1 MSSNGQTLV
10 RIASAG
16 VGYGG
21 YLQIA
26 AWLGDHLT
34 EVVDDLVY
42 WIDYHLTAK
51 WFRKGLQ
58 LLQRG
63 DTELALLNTRGLGA
77 MAMRGSGLFSEPFP
91 SLRALATFPHH
102 DWLLFAI
109 DQSLGVR
116 TFAELKE
123 RKPPIRLTTGFVD
136 GDNVVGLF
144 ALELLKRHG
153 IEPDELRAWDGALI
167 PTGLAETK
175 RLIET
180 GEANAICQEGVF
192 SQEFRDLMRQRPMY
206 CLPTEPR
213 VLEQLRDEWGW
224 ESLTVPANFYVG
236 QTEPLVAPDFSG
248 WLLCARENLD
258 ERLAH
263 AIARIVVDHGSELNR
278 TTLAGGSRVTF
289 ASPQP
294 PVVPREAVDTSPVP
308 LHPGAE
314 RLYRERGLL

>member
-63 DTELALLNTRGLGA
+63 EAELVLLNTRGLGA
-77 MAMRGSGLFSEPFP
+77 MALRGSGLFSEPFP

-102 DWLLFAI
+102 DWLLFAV
-109 DQSLGVR
+109 DQSFGVR

-153 IEPDELRAWDGALI
+153 IEPDSIEAWGGTLLPRGI
-167 PTGLAETK
+167 QTTK
-175 RLIET
+175 DLIEN

-192 SQEFRDLMRQRPMY
+192 SDDFRSLMRKRPMY

-213 VLEQLRDEWGW
+213 VLEQFREEWSW
-224 ESLTVPANFYVG
+224 ETLTVPANFYEG
-236 QTEPLVAPDFSG
+236 QTEPLVAPDFSA
-248 WLLCARENLD
+248 WLLCARDDLD
-258 ERLAH
+258 ERLAYT
-263 AIARIVVDHGSELNR
+263 IASLAVDHGSELHR
-278 TTLAGGSRVTF
+278 DTLAGSRGVI
-289 ASPQP
+289 
-294 PVVPREAVDTSPVP
+294 
-308 LHPGAE
+308 
-314 RLYRERGLL
+314 